1 MDLLHPSANN
11 STETLRASSS
21 RSGQDNSETTPL
33 LRHSRQQSTE
43 TAVEREAISASK
55 LFWRESLMVSKL
67 ALPVFGLNIMEY
79 SLIVVSVLS
88 IGHLS
93 TAALAAVTLGEMTVN
108 VTGLSIILGLAS
120 ALDTLLPSAWTS
132 DHPQL
137 VGLWAQRMMVV
148 TMISLIPILTLWLNS
163 EAILLLLRQ
172 EPEVARLA
180 SVYIRWMC
188 MGLPAFAFNT
198 VARRYFMCQ
207 DLFTVPGYIIV
218 AIAPINAALNYLFV
232 WGPKKIRLG
241 FIGAPI
247 ATSTSYY
254 LISIS
259 YLIYGSYYAPRRAWH
274 PITRYMFHD
283 LWLIVKLGL
292 AGVGQT
298 ASEWWAWDIL
308 ALIASQLGSDVV
320 LAAQSV
326 LVVTSSCTWQAPFA
340 ISIAASI
347 RIGNLLGEQKA
358 KRAGIAAKAA
368 VFLGF
373 VVAGV
378 FAVVLLIFRSRW
390 SYLFNEDPSVAS
402 MVRSILPLMAMFQI
416 FDATGAVTSGILRA
430 RGKQV
435 TGALLNFRCVSRIVH
450 YGFDSSTLP
459 P

>member
-1 MDLLHPSANN
+1 
-11 STETLRASSS
+11 
-21 RSGQDNSETTPL
+21 
-33 LRHSRQQSTE
+33 
-43 TAVEREAISASK
+43 
-55 LFWRESLMVSKL
+55 
-67 ALPVFGLNIMEY
+67 MEY
-79 SLIVVSVLS
+79 SLVVASVLS
-88 IGHLS
+88 LGHIS
-93 TAALAAVTLGEMTVN
+93 TEALAAVTLGEMTVN
-108 VTGLSIILGLAS
+108 VTGFSIILGLAS

-148 TMISLIPILTLWLNS
+148 TQLALIPILTLWLNS
-163 EAILLLLRQ
+163 ESILLFLRQ
-172 EPEVARLA
+172 DPEVARLA
-180 SVYIRWMC
+180 SIYIRWMC
-188 MGLPAFAFNT
+188 MGLPAFAFNG

-218 AIAPINAALNYLFV
+218 AIAPINALLNYLFV
-232 WGPKKIRLG
+232 WGPEKVRLG

-254 LISIS
+254 LVSIS
-259 YLIYGSYYAPRRAWH
+259 YIIYGSFYAPRKAWH
-274 PITRYMFHD
+274 RITRYMFND

-308 ALIASQLGSDVV
+308 ALIASQLRSDVV

-358 KRAGIAAKAA
+358 KRAGVAAKASL
-368 VFLGF
+368 FLGL

-378 FAVVLLIFRSRW
+378 FAIVLLIFRSRW
-390 SYLFNEDPSVAS
+390 SYIFNEDPNVAS
-402 MVRSILPLMAMFQI
+402 MVMSILPLMAMFQV

-435 TGALLNFRCVSRIVH
+435 TGAFLNISAYYIFGIPLGALLAFKWSLGLQGLWI
-450 YGFDSSTLP
+450 GITLALVICSFIGVLLSVVTP
-459 P
+459 DWNKEVIKVMTRLQEGKTSAERDESGTV